1 MNKTIVYDHS
11 NESFKVAFFTWQCL
25 LRFKRFFL
33 AFKTTD
39 NENPTMW
46 TQWSNVGH
54 VHGEQ
59 LLTAARQFP
68 AQNLRKKIDSLK
80 TRLLG
85 IKTFAHAQMFDRW
98 IYFVSL
104 WVPLWVPFTT
114 LQTLVLTFEFVVQN
128 LMNDHSN
135 ESFWAVHSCTTIY
148 EAVQGDSNFLV
159 CLWHTH
165 TLGIMPYKNVHNL
178 KF

>member
-1 MNKTIVYDHS
+1 MNTVVKRRTCAWGTIIDS
-11 NESFKVAFFTWQCL
+11 RAPISRPKPE
-25 LRFKRFFL
+25 
-33 AFKTTD
+33 
-39 NENPTMW
+39 
-46 TQWSNVGH
+46 
-54 VHGEQ
+54 
-59 LLTAARQFP
+59 
-68 AQNLRKKIDSLK
+68 KKIDSLK

-98 IYFVSL
+98 IYFVNL

-114 LQTLVLTFEFVVQN
+114 LQTLVFPFEFVVQN

-165 TLGIMPYKNVHNL
+165 TLGIMPYKNVYNL

>member
-1 MNKTIVYDHS
+1 MNETIVYDHS

-59 LLTAARQFP
+59 LLTASRQFP
-68 AQNLRKKIDSLK
+68 AQNLRKKSTAWKHASWVLK
-80 TRLLG
+80 RSHMRRCLTAEFTLW
-85 IKTFAHAQMFDRW
+85 A
-98 IYFVSL
+98 S

-165 TLGIMPYKNVHNL
+165 THLELCRIKM
-178 KF
+178 FTI